1 MLDSIRSLNGGTPD
15 YSLPLRPTL
24 AATQILVLDNSKAK
38 SMVGVHNANPL
49 FYKKQ
54 GQTRLIEVHEES

>member
-1 MLDSIRSLNGGTPD
+1 MNSGSPD

-24 AATQILVLDNSKAK
+24 NATQILVLDNSKAK
-38 SMVGVHNANPL
+38 TMVGVHNANPL

-54 GQTRLIEVHEES
+54 GQTKLIEVHEES